1 MCLAPCWNTW
11 WPRAGNFSEAIASDH
26 MPRLE
31 KLRSR
36 MRWLDD
42 TAGMTLLGKDI
53 KELSALIQRTSA
65 RAKVSLGLKFD

>member
-1 MCLAPCWNTW
+1 
-11 WPRAGNFSEAIASDH
+11 

-42 TAGMTLLGKDI
+42 TAGTTLLGKDI
-53 KELSALIQRTSA
+53 KELSTLIMRTSA
-65 RAKVSLGLKFD
+65 RAKVSLGLKLTDRLCQAEGDLHSLLESMGAAFED